1 MDLFRYFIR
10 FLYKIRWYLI
20 ILPIISLIVAWF
32 LTRNMEH
39 IYDTNTTIYTGMIT
53 GYNLEGTTGSVGGNS
68 QTNITNLMLIVT
80 TDNTIHEVALRLFGR
95 CMMYGNPNKDNNY
108 ISAEHFRQLNATVP
122 PEVKALINRNS
133 EDQTYAN
140 LKAYEKP
147 TQNNYIFGLLNYHQY
162 FGIDNITSRLKVL
175 QLDQSDI
182 IDIGYSANDAGIA
195 FNTLDILNKVFAR
208 QYQQLRFGETNNVIR
223 FFEKEVA
230 RLYKVL
236 SNAEDDLIR
245 YNISKKI
252 INYEEQTKALT
263 GLEAQQQNFRND
275 QLMNYTTSKALLD
288 YLERQLGNRAQV
300 IRSNREFTNQV
311 RDISRIQ
318 SRISNLR
325 IMSSEGGGQNN
336 ESQEELAK
344 AQRDLQKATGRVTQ
358 LTKDIEA
365 STFSTETGVKANDM
379 LERWLEQLLLME
391 KTKAEMTA
399 TDIMK
404 ENLERQYLFY
414 APIGA
419 TIERKVRHISFI
431 EGNYMEMLKALNA
444 ARMRQRNLQMSTAT
458 LRVLNPPMFPL
469 NAQPTNRIMILLGSL
484 LLTFMLTALWF
495 LIIEMLDRTLRDRM
509 RSERITQIP
518 VMGCFPKES
527 NLRYRRFNK
536 TIADMAMKQLSK
548 SLLPHFKEGQQNV
561 LNFFKEG
568 QQNVLNLI
576 STDSGNG
583 KSYLAQEL
591 ENYWI
596 SIGLEVRRLTY
607 DEDFLA
613 EDSKFILAKDI
624 KDLCPD
630 ILPNEIA
637 IVEYPNMDDNSISPA
652 LLNMGTINLMVTRA
666 NRTWKDID
674 QKALKELQTMLDDDH
689 KDTLFMYLT
698 EASRYA
704 VEEFVG
710 QLPPYTRFNNFV
722 YRISQLGLTATE
734 NEHSL

>member
-1 MDLFRYFIR
+1 M
-10 FLYKIRWYLI
+10 
-20 ILPIISLIVAWF
+20 
-32 LTRNMEH
+32 TRNMEH

-53 GYNLEGTTGSVGGNS
+53 GYNLEGTGSVGGNS

-80 TDNTIHEVALRLFGR
+80 TDNTIHEVALRLFSR
-95 CMMYGNPNKDNNY
+95 CMMYGNSNKDNNY

-147 TQNNYIFGLLNYHQY
+147 SQNNYLFGLLNYHQY

-208 QYQQLRFGETNNVIR
+208 QYQQLRYGETNNVIR

-230 RLYKVL
+230 RLYKIL

-245 YNISKKI
+245 YNISKRI

-300 IRSNREFTNQV
+300 IRSNKEFTNQV

-404 ENLERQYLFY
+404 DNLERQYLFY

-419 TIERKVRHISFI
+419 TIDRKVRHISFI

-469 NAQPTNRIMILLGSL
+469 NAQPTNRIMVLLGSL

-509 RSERITQIP
+509 RSERITKIP

-548 SLLPHFKEGQQNV
+548 SLLPH
-561 LNFFKEG
+561 FKEG

-613 EDSKFILAKDI
+613 EDSKFILAKGI

-637 IVEYPNMDDNSISPA
+637 IIEYPNMDDNSISPA

-666 NRTWKDID
+666 NRTWKDVD
-674 QKALKELQTMLDDDH
+674 QKALKELQSMLDEEH
-689 KDTLFMYLT
+689 KNTLFMYLT

-710 QLPPYTRFNNFV
+710 QLPPYTQFNNFV
-722 YRISQLGLTATE
+722 YRISQLGLTAIE
-734 NEHSL
+734 NQHSL

>member
-1 MDLFRYFIR
+1 MDLFRYFVR
-10 FLYKIRWYLI
+10 FLYKIRWYLV
-20 ILPIISLIVAWF
+20 ILPMIALIVAWF
-32 LTRNMEH
+32 MTRNMER
-39 IYDTNTTIYTGMIT
+39 IYDSNTTIYTGMIT
-53 GYNLEGTTGSVGGNS
+53 GYNLEGTGAVGGNS
-68 QTNITNLMLIVT
+68 QTNINNLMLIIT
-80 TDNTIHEVALRLFGR
+80 TDNTIHEVSLRLFSR

-122 PEVKALINRNS
+122 AEVKALINHNS
-133 EDQTYAN
+133 EAQTYAN

-147 TQNNYIFGLLNYHQY
+147 SQDNYLFGILNYHPY
-162 FGIDNITSRLKVL
+162 FGINSITSRLKVL
-175 QLDQSDI
+175 QLNGSDI

-195 FNTLDILNKVFAR
+195 YNTLDILNEVFAR
-208 QYQQLRFGETNNVIR
+208 QYQQIRFGETNNVIR
-223 FFEKEVA
+223 FFEKEVS
-230 RLYKVL
+230 RLYKIL
-236 SNAEDDLIR
+236 TNAEDDLIR
-245 YNISKKI
+245 YNISKRI
-252 INYEEQTKALT
+252 INYGEQTKALT

-275 QLMNYTTSKALLD
+275 QLMNYTTSKALMD

-300 IRSNREFTNQV
+300 IRSNQEFTNQV

-325 IMSSEGGGQNN
+325 LMSSESGAQNN

-344 AQRDLQKATGRVTQ
+344 AQRDLQKATGRVSQ

-365 STFSTETGVKANDM
+365 STYSTETGVQANSMID
-379 LERWLEQLLLME
+379 RWLEQILLLE

-404 ENLERQYLFY
+404 NNLDRQYLFY

-419 TIERKVRHISFI
+419 TLDRKDRHIGFI

-444 ARMRQRNLQMSTAT
+444 ARLRQRNLQMSTAT

-469 NAQPTNRIMILLGSL
+469 NAQPTNRLMILLGAFFL
-484 LLTFMLTALWF
+484 AFALTTLWF
-495 LIIEMLDRTLRDRM
+495 LVIELLDRTLRDRM
-509 RSERITQIP
+509 RSERITKIP

-548 SLLPHFKEGQQNV
+548 ALLPHFKEGQQNV
-561 LNFFKEG
+561 LN
-568 QQNVLNLI
+568 LL

-596 SIGLEVRRLTY
+596 SIGLQVRRLTY

-630 ILPNEIA
+630 ILPDEIA
-637 IVEYPNMDDNSISPA
+637 IIEYPNLDDNSISPA
-652 LLNMGTINLMVTRA
+652 LLNIGTVNLMVTRA
-666 NRTWKDID
+666 NRTWKDVD
-674 QKALKELQTMLDDDH
+674 QKALKEVQAMLDDEH

-710 QLPPYTRFNNFV
+710 QLPPYTKFNNFV
-722 YRISQLGLTATE
+722 YRMSQLGLTAIE
-734 NEHSL
+734 NEHAK

>member
-1 MDLFRYFIR
+1 MDLFRYLVR
-10 FLYKIRWYLI
+10 FLYKIRWYLV
-20 ILPIISLIVAWF
+20 ILPMIALIVAWF
-32 LTRNMEH
+32 STRNMER

-53 GYNLEGTTGSVGGNS
+53 AYNIEGGSGTAGGNA
-68 QTNITNLMLIVT
+68 QTNINNLMLIIT

-122 PEVKALINRNS
+122 ADVKALINHNS
-133 EDQTYAN
+133 ESATYAN

-147 TQNNYIFGLLNYHQY
+147 SQDNYLFGILNYHPY
-162 FGIDNITSRLKVL
+162 FGINSITSRLKVL
-175 QLDQSDI
+175 QLTGSDI
-182 IDIGYSANDAGIA
+182 IDIAYTSNDAGIA
-195 FNTLDILNKVFAR
+195 YNTLDILNEVFAR
-208 QYQQLRFGETNNVIR
+208 QYQQLRYGETNNVIK
-223 FFEKEVA
+223 FFEREVA
-230 RLYKVL
+230 RLYRIL
-236 SNAEDDLIR
+236 TNAEDDLIR
-245 YNISKKI
+245 YNISKRI
-252 INYEEQTKALT
+252 INYGEQTKQLT
-263 GLEAQQQNFRND
+263 VLEAQQQNFRND
-275 QLMNYTTSKALLD
+275 QLMNYTTSKALMD

-300 IRSNREFTNQV
+300 IRSNKEFTNRV

-318 SRISNLR
+318 SRISNLKL
-325 IMSSEGGGQNN
+325 MSSEGGGNN

-344 AQRDLQKATGRVTQ
+344 AQRDLQTATSRVTQ

-365 STFSTETGVKANDM
+365 STYSTETGVKAQDM
-379 LERWLEQLLLME
+379 LGRWLEQLLLLE

-404 ENLERQYLFY
+404 NDLDKQYLFY

-419 TIERKVRHISFI
+419 TLDRKARHIGFI
-431 EGNYMEMLKALNA
+431 EGNYMEMLKALNS
-444 ARMRQRNLQMSTAT
+444 ARLRQKNLQMSTAT

-469 NAQPTNRIMILLGSL
+469 NAQPTNRMMVLLGAFM
-484 LLTFMLTALWF
+484 LTFMLTALYF

-509 RSERITQIP
+509 RSERITKVP

-527 NLRYRRFNK
+527 NLRYRRYNK

-548 SLLPHFKEGQQNV
+548 ALLPHFQ
-561 LNFFKEG
+561 EG
-568 QQNVLNLI
+568 QQNVLNLL

-596 SIGLEVRRLTY
+596 SIGLQVRRLTY

-613 EDSKFILAKDI
+613 EDSKFILARSI

-630 ILPNEIA
+630 ILPDEIA
-637 IVEYPNMDDNSISPA
+637 IIEYPHLDDNSISPA

-666 NRTWKDID
+666 NRTWKDVD
-674 QKALKELQTMLDDDH
+674 QKSLNEVQAMLDEEH
-689 KDTLFMYLT
+689 KNTLFMYLT

-710 QLPPYTRFNNFV
+710 QLPPYTKFNNFV
-722 YRISQLGLTATE
+722 YRLSQLGLTATE
-734 NEHSL
+734 NEHAK